1 MQPINDDERLLVL
14 DRLEMQA
21 KSNLIRTHAVV
32 FASSNHNLPVFKV
45 DLRFPR
51 FRMEN
56 GRTKRKQLEFRFKNP
71 ERAHELDDP
80 SSKSAQEIQESI
92 LQEMAAE
99 ADLIDL
105 LKQGQ
110 HEPLLL
116 RHDGYVV
123 NGNRRLA
130 AMRLIQD
137 NPNKYPTS
145 VDFSHV
151 DVARL
156 PVLEEKEI
164 RRIEQRLQMSQDGKA
179 DYNWVDELLTI
190 EANIEDFG
198 MSMAELAK
206 DMHKQQR
213 TIENQLRMLKLIEIY
228 LERID
233 KPGMYFEVE
242 GDEQAFIT
250 LAKQHRALDGD
261 VRKQARLLDLSFP
274 IIRHNEPGESKHL
287 RIGKI
292 AAELPNIETKIASA
306 LSARNIEDAP
316 SGSSDILDSIP
327 GFDNPKALK
336 IGLDSESSSLVHE
349 ALRQVDRER
358 NLQDE
363 ANGPAEAVAQAATL
377 LRNVRLSASMT
388 KVKQIR
394 GQLGAI
400 RNQCDDLLSQLE
412 RIENS
417 SLDLDN

>member
-1 MQPINDDERLLVL
+1 
-14 DRLEMQA
+14 
-21 KSNLIRTHAVV
+21 
-32 FASSNHNLPVFKV
+32 
-45 DLRFPR
+45 
-51 FRMEN
+51 MEN
-56 GRTKRKQLEFRFKNP
+56 GRTKRKQLEFRYKNP
-71 ERAHELDDP
+71 DRANELDDP
-80 SSKSAQEIQESI
+80 SSKSAQAIQQAI
-92 LQEMAAE
+92 LQDMAAE

-137 NPNKYPTS
+137 NPQKYQAS
-145 VDFSHV
+145 VDFGYV

-213 TIENQLRMLKLIEIY
+213 TIENELRMLKLIEIY

-242 GDEQAFIT
+242 GDEQAFMT
-250 LAKQHRALDGD
+250 LAKQHRAFEGD
-261 VRKQARLLDLSFP
+261 VSKQTRLLDLSFP
-274 IIRHNEPGESKHL
+274 IIRHNERGESKHL

-292 AAELPNIETKIASA
+292 AADLPNIETKIASV
-306 LSARNIEDAP
+306 LSAQNLGEDLP
-316 SGSSDILDSIP
+316 RKSDILDSVP
-327 GFDNPKALK
+327 GFEKPQALQ
-336 IGLDSESSSLVHE
+336 IGLDSEASSLVHE
-349 ALRQVDRER
+349 AIRQVDRER
-358 NLQDE
+358 DLQDE
-363 ANGPAEAVAQAATL
+363 ANGPAESVAQAATL
-377 LRNVRLSASMT
+377 LRNVRLSGSMT

-394 GQLGAI
+394 GQLKAI
-400 RNQCDDLLSQLE
+400 RNVCDELLEQVE

-417 SLDLDN
+417 ALDLDK